1 MEEVDRTGEIE
12 WLQALPLL
20 QDQIAKIIHT
30 LCQVDADGNP
40 TASFD
45 DYVEAVEK
53 LPPVLSAMEK
63 VPRPRAKELREAKR
77 AYEKG
82 LDTFIKAAHKGVKV
96 RAGELSTE
104 QSRAQLADLV
114 FNVGVGADLI
124 QQAIKTANEFSR
136 K

>member
-1 MEEVDRTGEIE
+1 MAIIE
-12 WLQALPLL
+12 GGLQALPLL

-40 TASFD
+40 TASLE
-45 DYVEAVEK
+45 DYLEAVEK

-63 VPRPRAKELREAKR
+63 FPRPRENELRKAKR
-77 AYEKG
+77 AYEEG
-82 LDTFIKAAHKGVKV
+82 LDTFIKAAQRGAKL
-96 RAGELSTE
+96 RAGELSAE

>member
-1 MEEVDRTGEIE
+1 MEEVDRTDEIE

-20 QDQIAKIIHT
+20 QDQIATIIRT

-40 TASFD
+40 TASLD

-63 VPRPRAKELREAKR
+63 VPSPRVKELRQAKR
-77 AYEKG
+77 AYEEG
-82 LDTFIKAAHKGVKV
+82 LDTFIKAAQRGAKV
-96 RAGELSTE
+96 RVGELSTE
-104 QSRAQLADLV
+104 RSRAQLADLV
-114 FNVGVGADLI
+114 FNVGVGAELI

>member
-1 MEEVDRTGEIE
+1 MEEVDRTVEME

-20 QDQIAKIIHT
+20 QDQIARIIHT

-45 DYVEAVEK
+45 DYLEAVEK

-63 VPRPRAKELREAKR
+63 VPSPRAKELREAKR

-82 LDTFIKAAHKGVKV
+82 LDTFIKTAHRGAKV
-96 RAGELSTE
+96 RAGELSPE

-114 FNVGVGADLI
+114 FNIGVGADLI